1 MKKLLFIFLPLLII
15 GCRNNSGKNLESFNS
30 AWKRVEDVYP
40 FLEYKEINWDSIY
53 QVYKPLVESA
63 NRKEFRIII
72 DNMLGELKDVHV
84 YHRKATGNLR
94 FPYKSPRQVKDRNT
108 VSKAVIKKYFDKHLK
123 SSKGVFYGVSPE
135 NIGYIYFNSFTNLGL
150 TEEFPEIFKSFK
162 STKGLIIDIR
172 SPRGGDYNVFMPFVN
187 YLITSPMEKPEL
199 FILERIAQ
207 APFQPS
213 ESEYVYT
220 KPVIVLINGMTIS
233 AGESTAEILKQ
244 LPQVT
249 LAGDTTSGGGGCSS
263 DHDPMAEGEF
273 SLSNNLIISVPTG
286 YFLRYDG
293 SHLEWN
299 GVSPDIRVVQ
309 NESDLKN
316 GIDRQLEYA
325 INKLK

>member
-1 MKKLLFIFLPLLII
+1 VKKLLFIFSSLLII
-15 GCRNNSGKNLESFNS
+15 GCGNNTEKNIKSFDS
-30 AWKRVEDVYP
+30 AWKRIEAVYP
-40 FLEYKEINWDSIY
+40 FLEYKEINWDSVYI
-53 QVYKPLVESA
+53 VYKPLVKSA

-84 YHRKATGNLR
+84 YHRGITGDIR
-94 FPYKSPRQVKDRNT
+94 FPYKSPRQIRDKNT
-108 VSKAVIKKYFDKHLK
+108 VSKVVIKKYFDKHLK
-123 SSKGVFYGVSPE
+123 SSKGVLYGVSPD
-135 NIGYIYFNSFTNLGL
+135 NIGYIYFNSFKNLAL
-150 TEEFPEIFKSFK
+150 IEEFPEIFKSFK

-187 YLITSPMEKPEL
+187 YLITTPMEKPEL

-249 LAGDTTSGGGGCSS
+249 IVGDTTSGGGGCSS
-263 DHDPMAEGEF
+263 DHDPMAVGEF
-273 SLSNNLIISVPTG
+273 RLLNNLIISVPTG

-293 SHLEWN
+293 SHFEWN
-299 GVSPDIRVVQ
+299 GVSPDIRVEQ
-309 NESDLKN
+309 NESDLEN
-316 GIDRQLEYA
+316 GIDKQLEYA
-325 INKLK
+325 INNLK